1 MVVNLSMTMKLGIL
15 LMSGY
20 NITVS
25 QDTGERLQGLEH

>member
-1 MVVNLSMTMKLGIL
+1 MKYGIL

-25 QDTGERLQGLEH
+25 QDIGERLERPEHYSKEGC